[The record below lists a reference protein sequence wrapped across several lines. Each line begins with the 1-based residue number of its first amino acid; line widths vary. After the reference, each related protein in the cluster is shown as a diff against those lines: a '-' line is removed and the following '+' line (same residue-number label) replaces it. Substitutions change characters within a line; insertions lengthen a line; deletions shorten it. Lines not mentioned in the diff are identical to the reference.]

1 MGRCLPLVRKGRL
14 NNFQRLFNRY
24 LITLITYEFTI
35 WRAMKEMFGVGGVK
49 ILNVS
54 QGKKFEAATL
64 VFRDRRYNDLSIAIF
79 QYYASSLTDYL
90 K

>member
-1 MGRCLPLVRKGRL
+1 
-14 NNFQRLFNRY
+14 
-24 LITLITYEFTI
+24 
-35 WRAMKEMFGVGGVK
+35 MKEMFGVGGVK